1 MEKQNEKSENEPD
14 SDLPLLRKETEMSKK
29 KEDILEH
36 HQPSSKRGRGRNK
49 GSAPTKLRLP
59 EFMLPML
66 ESKTTAKDLRKKER
80 LEHQQPSSKRGR
92 GRNKRSAPTKLRFP
106 EFMLPMLER
115 KTTAKDLRKK
125 EGLEHH
131 QPSSSK
137 RGRRRNNRAAPTK
150 QGKIVENKTDS
161 KEKEIVLTRHLHVL
175 LERLPESMLPI
186 LERKTAAEDL
196 RKKGELEHHQPSSS
210 KQSTERKPCKPRPM
224 KKIFWQADKVPTRK
238 DRRKY
243 RKIMKKRPFLICFSK
258 EQTESVKSKD
268 SKKSYI
274 LCGHDFY
281 IREFIKYLVQ
291 LRGSASSNVLDELR
305 QRNLEKELTSMNEN
319 FENVIN
325 KELVEWIIKRSLNK
339 DVYLEGQWR
348 QITSA
353 AVEAERFVIQ
363 ARRLGN
369 INRMLSDPTDKEPRN
384 VNTNEFEIS
393 ASEREKETFKNFQSN
408 LSETSTRRSEKNT
421 SHDGVSEVP
430 KRRIQ
435 NRKSLYKNRMLSK
448 RKGQKLRT
456 KSTNKPE
463 VFISEKEKET
473 CINFQSNMSDTKR
486 SEEHTTHNDVS
497 EVPKC
502 NKTEITSR
510 ENCISKVEKTIDAKP
525 SHIPCENNEI
535 KILLEECIQLVSQE
549 VLKDDTKLSQE
560 NVSPA
565 AEAKTCN
572 ETQANLSSAVDSVHG
587 TPGEGGETMKNLK
600 NSSEYD
606 VNLKVNE
613 KGEILPLN
621 GRSLE
626 NCDKVQEITFGEHG
640 EMKQKSNLAIDS
652 NTEHL
657 TSNDRCDNLSVENQ
671 IPSTSSENCF
681 SKVEKSID
689 AKPSHIPCENNAI
702 KILLEECIQ
711 LVNQDVLPD
720 DTKLSQENVSSVAE
734 AKTCYEIQAH
744 LSSAVDSVHD
754 TSEEGGD
761 ALDAEIASHLD
772 SSSVGSFTEANK
784 LYELNNVTPE
794 TVVCADIVSPNLAPS
809 HELINEPSQEKNNS
823 STDTVFTPDER
834 PNDESG
840 EEDDLDES
848 EEYCDGQ
855 GCKSCDITLCIKKD
869 KEEQVISFK
878 PVPISDIPKFPES
891 KSKRRTYLQRLMGT
905 RKTSEDHHNEIP
917 QENKMDIAEI
927 NEIEREEMD
936 IEKRR
941 NE

>member
-1 MEKQNEKSENEPD
+1 M
-14 SDLPLLRKETEMSKK
+14 
-29 KEDILEH
+29 
-36 HQPSSKRGRGRNK
+36 
-49 GSAPTKLRLP
+49 
-59 EFMLPML
+59 
-66 ESKTTAKDLRKKER
+66 
-80 LEHQQPSSKRGR
+80 
-92 GRNKRSAPTKLRFP
+92 
-106 EFMLPMLER
+106 
-115 KTTAKDLRKK
+115 
-125 EGLEHH
+125 
-131 QPSSSK
+131 
-137 RGRRRNNRAAPTK
+137 
-150 QGKIVENKTDS
+150 
-161 KEKEIVLTRHLHVL
+161 
-175 LERLPESMLPI
+175 
-186 LERKTAAEDL
+186 
-196 RKKGELEHHQPSSS
+196 
-210 KQSTERKPCKPRPM
+210 
-224 KKIFWQADKVPTRK
+224 
-238 DRRKY
+238 
-243 RKIMKKRPFLICFSK
+243 
-258 EQTESVKSKD
+258 
-268 SKKSYI
+268 
-274 LCGHDFY
+274 
-281 IREFIKYLVQ
+281 
-291 LRGSASSNVLDELR
+291 
-305 QRNLEKELTSMNEN
+305 
-319 FENVIN
+319 
-325 KELVEWIIKRSLNK
+325 

-369 INRMLSDPTDKEPRN
+369 
-384 VNTNEFEIS
+384 
-393 ASEREKETFKNFQSN
+393 
-408 LSETSTRRSEKNT
+408 T
-421 SHDGVSEVP
+421 SHDGVSQVP

-435 NRKSLYKNRMLSK
+435 NRKSGYKNRMLSK
-448 RKGQKLRT
+448 RKGQILRT
-456 KSTNKPE
+456 
-463 VFISEKEKET
+463 
-473 CINFQSNMSDTKR
+473 
-486 SEEHTTHNDVS
+486 
-497 EVPKC
+497 
-502 NKTEITSR
+502 
-510 ENCISKVEKTIDAKP
+510 
-525 SHIPCENNEI
+525 ENNEI

-720 DTKLSQENVSSVAE
+720 DTKLSQENVSPVAE
-734 AKTCYEIQAH
+734 AKTCYETQAH

-761 ALDAEIASHLD
+761 ALDGEIATHVD
-772 SSSVGSFTEANK
+772 SSIVGSFTEANK
-784 LYELNNVTPE
+784 LSELNNDTPE
-794 TVVCADIVSPNLAPS
+794 TVVCADIVSPNLEPS
-809 HELINEPSQEKNNS
+809 RELINEPAQEKNNF
-823 STDTVFTPDER
+823 STDTVFTS
-834 PNDESG
+834 DESE
-840 EEDDLDES
+840 EEDDLEES
-848 EEYCDGQ
+848 GEHCDGQ
-855 GCKSCDITLCIKKD
+855 GCTCDITLCIKKD
-869 KEEQVISFK
+869 NVEQVICFK
-878 PVPISDIPKFPES
+878 PLPLSDIPKFPES

-905 RKTSEDHHNEIP
+905 RERSEENQNEIP

-936 IEKRR
+936 IE
-941 NE
+941 NEEMNENGAKNSSEK